1 MEVIRRNQTS
11 KVFLFQEFVI
21 KKKKKMFL
29 FNDLQFFTVFKGC
42 ETRGPIVKG
51 RPLNAPL
58 TSQNFIFKYKEKEVG
73 LLTMAAFTAVQ
84 CMYLGF

>member
-1 MEVIRRNQTS
+1 
-11 KVFLFQEFVI
+11 
-21 KKKKKMFL
+21 MFL

-73 LLTMAAFTAVQ
+73 LLTMAAFTAVHKT
-84 CMYLGF
+84 CIWVFN